1 MRPIPSR
8 PALSRFARA
17 ALALE
22 IFLAIGAL
30 AGGIAL
36 MVGPRGEI
44 IPLKVSSLA
53 GSPFDTFFVPGLIL
67 FSVLGLGPIV
77 AALLVWLRHPLAP
90 LGACVIGAWLLIWL
104 AVEIA
109 VIGYTND
116 PPLQPFYLILGAAI
130 TVVGLGWVVEVGPA
144 TLRHALTPR

>member
-1 MRPIPSR
+1 MRPIRSR
-8 PALSRFARA
+8 PSLSRFAKA
-17 ALALE
+17 AMALE
-22 IFLAIGAL
+22 IFLGIGAL

-36 MVGPRGEI
+36 VVGPRGEI

-67 FSVLGLGPIV
+67 FSVLGLGPLV

-90 LGACVIGAWLLIWL
+90 LAAFVIGVGLLIWL
-104 AVEIA
+104 AVEVA
-109 VIGYTND
+109 VVGYTND

-130 TVVGLGWVVEVGPA
+130 TVVGLGWVVEVGPS
-144 TLRHALTPR
+144 TLRHGLTTR